1 MRQCGGVV
9 LVAIRWWFATIERRS
24 NPPGATRTG
33 KDNWMNRAF
42 LTSLL
47 GATLLFAGACKS
59 KPPDKDAIRSGVINY
74 LTSLKTLNV
83 NAMDV
88 IVTQSSV
95 NGNQAQAQVE
105 IRLKNS
111 PPDGPSMKLSYN
123 LEKRGEEW
131 AVVKSQ
137 PAGGTMQH
145 PAPGEMPPGGLPP
158 GHPNVNGSA
167 GQTPAG
173 HPDFNGILKSAQPP
187 AQQAPAAAK
196 P

>member
-1 MRQCGGVV
+1 M
-9 LVAIRWWFATIERRS
+9 
-24 NPPGATRTG
+24 
-33 KDNWMNRAF
+33 KRAF
-42 LTSLL
+42 LAGLL
-47 GATLLFAGACKS
+47 SATLLFAGGCKS
-59 KPPDKDAIRSGVINY
+59 KPSDKDAIRSGVINY

-83 NAMDV
+83 NALDV
-88 IVTQSSV
+88 VVTQASV
-95 NGNQAQAQVE
+95 NGKQAQAQVE

-111 PPDGPSMKLSYN
+111 PPDGASMKLSYN

-145 PAPGEMPPGGLPP
+145 PGPGEMPAGGLPP
-158 GHPNVNGSA
+158 GHPNVNGAA
-167 GQTPAG
+167 GQAPAG

-187 AQQAPAAAK
+187 AQQAPAAAPPSASSGSGK

>member
-1 MRQCGGVV
+1 
-9 LVAIRWWFATIERRS
+9 
-24 NPPGATRTG
+24 
-33 KDNWMNRAF
+33 MNRAF
-42 LTSLL
+42 FAALL
-47 GATLLFAGACKS
+47 GATLLFTGACKS
-59 KPPDKDAIRSGVINY
+59 KRDDKEAIRTGIIKY
-74 LTSLKTLNV
+74 LGSLNTLNV
-83 NAMDV
+83 SAMD
-88 IVTQSSV
+88 INVTQATV

-105 IRLKNS
+105 IRLKNG
-111 PPDGPSMKLSYN
+111 PPDGASMKLSYN

-145 PAPGEMPPGGLPP
+145 PAPGEMPQGGLPP

-167 GQTPAG
+167 GQPPAG

-187 AQQAPAAAK
+187 AAPAPAAAAPSSSSTGTSK

>member
-1 MRQCGGVV
+1 M
-9 LVAIRWWFATIERRS
+9 
-24 NPPGATRTG
+24 
-33 KDNWMNRAF
+33 KRAF
-42 LTSLL
+42 FTGLL

-59 KPPDKDAIRSGVINY
+59 KVDDTEAIRAGIIRY
-74 LTSLKTLNV
+74 LGSLNTLNV
-83 NAMDV
+83 SAMD
-88 IVTQSSV
+88 INVTQAKV
-95 NGNQAQAQVE
+95 NGNQAQVQVE

-131 AVVKSQ
+131 TVVKSQ

-145 PAPGEMPPGGLPP
+145 PGPGEMPPGGLPP
-158 GHPNVNGSA
+158 GHPNVNGTA
-167 GQTPAG
+167 GQAPAG

-187 AQQAPAAAK
+187 AAQAPAAASSSGATK

>member
-1 MRQCGGVV
+1 M
-9 LVAIRWWFATIERRS
+9 
-24 NPPGATRTG
+24 
-33 KDNWMNRAF
+33 KRAS
-42 LTSLL
+42 LAALL
-47 GATLLFAGACKS
+47 GAILVFAGACKS
-59 KPPDKDAIRSGVINY
+59 KPSDKDAIRSGVLTY

-88 IVTQSSV
+88 VVTEASV

-123 LEKRGEEW
+123 LEKRGDEW

-137 PAGGTMQH
+137 PAGGTLQH
-145 PAPGEMPPGGLPP
+145 PAPGEMPPGVMPP
-158 GHPNVNGSA
+158 GHPNVNGAA
-167 GQTPAG
+167 GQPPAG
-173 HPDFNGILKSAQPP
+173 HPDFNAILKSTQPP
-187 AQQAPAAAK
+187 AQQPPAAASSSTGTGTSK

>member
-1 MRQCGGVV
+1 
-9 LVAIRWWFATIERRS
+9 
-24 NPPGATRTG
+24 
-33 KDNWMNRAF
+33 MNRAF
-42 LTSLL
+42 FAALL
-47 GATLLFAGACKS
+47 SATLLFAGACRS
-59 KPPDKDAIRSGVINY
+59 KVDDKEAIRAGIIKY
-74 LTSLKTLNV
+74 LGSLNTLNLS
-83 NAMDV
+83 AMD
-88 IVTQSSV
+88 INVTQASV

-111 PPDGPSMKLSYN
+111 PPDGASMKLSYN

-145 PAPGEMPPGGLPP
+145 PAPGEMPAGGMPP

-167 GQTPAG
+167 GQAPAG
-173 HPDFNGILKSAQPP
+173 QPDFNGILKSAQPP
-187 AQQAPAAAK
+187 AAQAPATASATK

>member
-1 MRQCGGVV
+1 
-9 LVAIRWWFATIERRS
+9 
-24 NPPGATRTG
+24 
-33 KDNWMNRAF
+33 MNRAF
-42 LTSLL
+42 LAALL

-59 KPPDKDAIRSGVINY
+59 KPSDKDAIRSGVINY
-74 LTSLKTLNV
+74 LASLKTLNV
-83 NAMDV
+83 DAMDV
-88 IVTQSSV
+88 IVTQTSV

-137 PAGGTMQH
+137 PAGGTLQH
-145 PAPGEMPPGGLPP
+145 PAPGEMPPGGMPP

-173 HPDFNGILKSAQPP
+173 HPDFNGILKSAQP
-187 AQQAPAAAK
+187 AASQAPAAPSSSSTGNSK

>member
-1 MRQCGGVV
+1 M
-9 LVAIRWWFATIERRS
+9 
-24 NPPGATRTG
+24 
-33 KDNWMNRAF
+33 KRAF
-42 LTSLL
+42 FTGLL

-59 KPPDKDAIRSGVINY
+59 KVDDTEAIRAGIIRY
-74 LTSLKTLNV
+74 LGSLNTLNV
-83 NAMDV
+83 SAMD
-88 IVTQSSV
+88 INVTQATV
-95 NGNQAQAQVE
+95 NGNQAQVQVE

-131 AVVKSQ
+131 TVVKSQ

-145 PAPGEMPPGGLPP
+145 PGPGEMPPGGLPP
-158 GHPNVNGSA
+158 GHPNVNGTA
-167 GQTPAG
+167 GQAPAG

-187 AQQAPAAAK
+187 AAQAPAAASSSGATK

>member
-1 MRQCGGVV
+1 M
-9 LVAIRWWFATIERRS
+9 
-24 NPPGATRTG
+24 
-33 KDNWMNRAF
+33 KRAF
-42 LTSLL
+42 FTGLL
-47 GATLLFAGACKS
+47 GMTLLFAGACKS
-59 KPPDKDAIRSGVINY
+59 KVADTEAIRAGIIKY
-74 LTSLKTLNV
+74 LGSVNTLNV
-83 NAMDV
+83 SAME
-88 IVTQSSV
+88 IKITQATV

-131 AVVKSQ
+131 TVVKSQ

-145 PAPGEMPPGGLPP
+145 PAPGEMPQGGLPP
-158 GHPNVNGSA
+158 GHPNVNGTA

-187 AQQAPAAAK
+187 AAQPPAASSSSAGTK

>member
-1 MRQCGGVV
+1 
-9 LVAIRWWFATIERRS
+9 
-24 NPPGATRTG
+24 
-33 KDNWMNRAF
+33 MNRAF
-42 LTSLL
+42 LAALL

-59 KPPDKDAIRSGVINY
+59 KVDDKEAIRSGIVKY
-74 LTSLKTLNV
+74 LGSLKTLNV
-83 NAMDV
+83 SAMD
-88 IVTQSSV
+88 INITQATV

-111 PPDGPSMKLSYN
+111 PPDGASMKLSYN
-123 LEKRGEEW
+123 LEKRGDEW

-137 PAGGTMQH
+137 PVGGTMQH
-145 PAPGEMPPGGLPP
+145 PAPGEMPAGGLPP

-167 GQTPAG
+167 GQAPAG

-187 AQQAPAAAK
+187 AAQAPAASAPSSSTGTGK